1 MILKLVL
8 LLDDAIMAQRS
19 LCIEIIHIQ
28 RKFMKPHTQ
37 STSPLTFG
45 EDTSALHSSLYFFLF

>member
-8 LLDDAIMAQRS
+8 LLDDAIMTPRS
-19 LCIEIIHIQ
+19 LCIEIIYIQ

-37 STSPLTFG
+37 SVISLPL
-45 EDTSALHSSLYFFLF
+45 HI